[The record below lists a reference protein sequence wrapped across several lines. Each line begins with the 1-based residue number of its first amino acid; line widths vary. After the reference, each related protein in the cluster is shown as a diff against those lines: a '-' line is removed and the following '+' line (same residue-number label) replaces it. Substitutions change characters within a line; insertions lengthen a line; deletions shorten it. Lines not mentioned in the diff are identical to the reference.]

1 MRKLTTREK
10 VLLGVLC
17 VGGILGI
24 RFLTGDGGLFVT
36 RDEAKEETRT
46 LGDPPVVR
54 VDLLE
59 QEPAGFNPKGR
70 NLFAYYVPPVKPR
83 VVVPQPKPPV
93 VPRRSVNRDRP
104 PPPPPPAPVQPK
116 APQPKFRYIGY
127 IGPVSGRFAAF
138 DVGEEDP
145 ILKRVGDVVEEQ
157 YRLASFE
164 HESVKLTYTDER
176 WKGQSTEL
184 SLPSKR

>member
-17 VGGILGI
+17 IGGILGL

-59 QEPAGFNPKGR
+59 QEPAGFDPKGR

-83 VVVPQPKPPV
+83 VVIPQPKPPAV
-93 VPRRSVNRDRP
+93 KRTPVNRDRP
-104 PPPPPPAPVQPK
+104 KPPPPPAPVQPK
-116 APQPKFRYIGY
+116 PPQPKFRYIGY
-127 IGPVSGRFAAF
+127 IGPANNRFAAF
-138 DVGEEDP
+138 DTGEESP
-145 ILKRVGDVVEEQ
+145 LMKRVGEVVEEL
-157 YRLASFE
+157 YRVASFE
-164 HESVKLTYTDER
+164 HEAVKLTYPDER
-176 WKGQSTEL
+176 WKGQTTEL
-184 SLPSKR
+184 ALPGKR